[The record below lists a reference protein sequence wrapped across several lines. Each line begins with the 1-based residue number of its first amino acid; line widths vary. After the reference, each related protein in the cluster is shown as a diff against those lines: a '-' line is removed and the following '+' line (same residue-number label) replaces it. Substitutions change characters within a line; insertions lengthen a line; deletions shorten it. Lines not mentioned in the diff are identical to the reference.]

1 MTQENKK
8 VINVNS
14 SVVIK
19 QSPNLRQVTHKAKAG
34 LSEEE
39 AIERHTIGNFEKEE
53 ESEESETQS

>member
-8 VINVNS
+8 TIDVQS

-19 QSPNLRQVTHKAKAG
+19 QSPNLRQVQHKAKAG

-53 ESEESETQS
+53 SEESQSSI

>member
-8 VINVNS
+8 TIDVRS

-19 QSPNLRQVTHKAKAG
+19 QSPNLREVNYKAKAG

-39 AIERHTIGNFEKEE
+39 AIERHTIGNVEQEE
-53 ESEESETQS
+53 QEEAQS